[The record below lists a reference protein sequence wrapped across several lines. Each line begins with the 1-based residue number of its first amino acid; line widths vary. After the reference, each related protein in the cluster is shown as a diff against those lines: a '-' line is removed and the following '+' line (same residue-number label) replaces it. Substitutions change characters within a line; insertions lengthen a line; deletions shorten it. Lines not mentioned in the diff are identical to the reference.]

1 MVALGIDVGGTNL
14 RVGAVNEQGEL
25 IHSFRVPTPQ
35 SADPNDLIKKIEELY
50 HQVTKE
56 LNEPLHGV
64 GLGWPGAVDR
74 VRGVVLETPNI
85 SGFKDFPLKEALS
98 KKLKTRVQVENDA
111 KCAGLA
117 EKHFGQAQGFKDF
130 LLLTFGTGIGG
141 VIFANDQLVY
151 GSDGLAGEIGHM
163 LLHPGGRPCSC
174 GDLGCFEKY
183 CSAKSL
189 ENLYFERTQ
198 KNLSAKELLEQRDSV
213 PEAQIILDSFVKDL
227 SLGIGSLI
235 NIFNCEAVIF
245 SGGLFT
251 TGGRWILE
259 QLHISLKLKGF
270 QSLKKNVQLVPSNL
284 EGKAGIIGAAALM
297 LP

>member
-1 MVALGIDVGGTNL
+1 MIAVGIDVGGTNL
-14 RVGAVNEQGEL
+14 RVGAVNQQGEL
-25 IHSFRVPTPQ
+25 VHSFRASTPQ
-35 SADPNDLIKKIEELY
+35 TSKPDDLIQKIEELY
-50 HQVTKE
+50 HQVIKE
-56 LNEPLHGV
+56 INEPLSGL

-74 VRGVVLETPNI
+74 VRGIVLETPNI
-85 SGFKDFPLKEALS
+85 SGFKDFPLKDVLS
-98 KKLKTRVQVENDA
+98 KKLNTKVQIENDA

-117 EKHFGQAQGFKDF
+117 EKHFGQAQSFKDF

-141 VIFANDQLVY
+141 VIFANNQLVY
-151 GSDGLAGEIGHM
+151 GSDGLAGEMGHM

-183 CSAKSL
+183 CSAKAL
-189 ENLYFERTQ
+189 ENLYFERT
-198 KNLSAKELLEQRDSV
+198 KKHLSAKELLEQKDFI
-213 PEAQIILDSFVKDL
+213 PEAQIILDAFVGDL

-251 TGGRWILE
+251 TGGHWILE
-259 QLHISLKLKGF
+259 QLHVSLREKGF
-270 QSLKKNVQLVPSNL
+270 QSLKKNVQLLPSNL

-297 LP
+297 L